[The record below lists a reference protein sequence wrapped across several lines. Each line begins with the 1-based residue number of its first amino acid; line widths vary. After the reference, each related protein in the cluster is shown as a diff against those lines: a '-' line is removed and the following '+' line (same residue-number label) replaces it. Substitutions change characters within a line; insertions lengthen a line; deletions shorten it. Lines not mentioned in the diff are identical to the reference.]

1 MDQLKELTNQKISN
15 YEEAFTKIMAAT
27 GISDL
32 QKLVKMFIQNEE
44 KNFTLFK
51 FVNELNSEIDN
62 FETQIFEMQ
71 SEIDT
76 NLAVGGQD
84 SQKRR
89 LIKELEKKLSVTKD
103 EI

>member
-1 MDQLKELTNQKISN
+1 
-15 YEEAFTKIMAAT
+15 MAAT

-32 QKLVKMFIQNEE
+32 QKLVKHFIQNEE

-84 SQKRR
+84 S
-89 LIKELEKKLSVTKD
+89 
-103 EI
+103 